1 MRGIAGIDYPY
12 DEDMNV
18 AKMAEEPEH
27 YRTER
32 AARHAHELIEEMS
45 RPKERKPP
53 VEVQMSH
60 RIGRLES
67 DVEHLQREAESQ
79 YRRANDAE
87 AKAADA
93 EARAQQYQKE
103 YNEWRNRALTAETR
117 AEKAEKLHK
126 DLLNKRR
133 YRR

>member
-1 MRGIAGIDYPY
+1 MGYPIDHPFN
-12 DEDMNV
+12 DGFPMEAM
-18 AKMAEEPEH
+18 KAEEPEH

-32 AARHAHELIEEMS
+32 AARAAHELIEEMS
-45 RPKERKPP
+45 RPKKRQAP
-53 VEVQMSH
+53 VEVTQAH
-60 RIGRLES
+60 LIGSLES
-67 DVEHLQREAESQ
+67 DVKHLQRECETQ